1 MALMRTGRKMMMGDP
16 PNKTREIPT
25 IPTRRQDVAKAL
37 DDLKQVRISG
47 TSDDPFVGT
56 FARKGDIAEASKIN
70 KMAQESYSK
79 ASSEYKQKSEA
90 KSSYDKQKA
99 AYDKYVSSK
108 PKRKAK
114 GTLEDMTE
122 EQHNAVYGIG
132 TLTGQDR
139 ADYLKANP
147 DRARGVLPN
156 ENIRIYGYK
165 EAMEQKK
172 KTGKFDPLY
181 EAQAFTDAHIAAGY
195 IPGGI
200 IGKTKQYYS
209 SESTW
214 NDPGADPGSPGEAP
228 EQPKLVKPKTS
239 TVKPLEKFKG
249 SDWESPMIYKGRGS
263 KTWKADRIKEMDS
276 PKKEKG
282 QKGYT
287 YGKQRKMAAAYY
299 GPIGSTLGSD
309 DRYANPNEISDYRK
323 SVKED
328 IKNLRKEK
336 READKISVKKDIREG
351 IKFNKEAGKQAKL
364 AQKYVESL
372 PNRYQA
378 SAGVAKGDIRSDVK
392 NEQLPEN
399 SKYTKKPKRVI
410 TKFGP
415 EAMKGSTEL
424 KYVKTKG
431 KKGTTSDVL
440 MTGLDA
446 MQKEKIRDRVDRPIK
461 LRK

>member
-37 DDLKQVRISG
+37 DNLKQVRISG
-47 TSDDPFVGT
+47 PSDDPFVGT
-56 FARKGDIAEASKIN
+56 FARKGDIAETSKIN

-90 KSSYDKQKA
+90 KSSYDKQKT
-99 AYDKYVSSK
+99 AYDKYVSNK

-122 EQHNAVYGIG
+122 EQHTAVYGIG

-147 DRARGVLPN
+147 DRARDVLPN

-172 KTGKFDPLY
+172 KTGKFDPYY
-181 EAQAFTDAHIAAGY
+181 EAQAFTDEHIAAGY

-200 IGKTKQYYS
+200 IGKTKRPYT

-214 NDPGADPGSPGEAP
+214 NDPGADPGSPGKAP
-228 EQPKLVKPKTS
+228 EQPKLVQPKTT
-239 TVKPLEKFKG
+239 TVGKIKKDEVESWSSPTRTKG
-249 SDWESPMIYKGRGS
+249 GGS
-263 KTWKADRIKEMDS
+263 KLITQKI
-276 PKKEKG
+276 PVKKSTSER

-287 YGKQRKMAAAYY
+287 YGKERKMAAAYY
-299 GPIGSTLGSD
+299 GAVGDVLGEEG
-309 DRYANPNEISDYRK
+309 RYATSGALGDFQKTR
-323 SVKED
+323 KED
-328 IKNLRKEK
+328 IKGLKQQKKEAIS
-336 READKISVKKDIREG
+336 RQDKKDIKEGIKSSRKDIRE
-351 IKFNKEAGKQAKL
+351 AKL

-372 PNRYQA
+372 PNRYQ
-378 SAGVAKGDIRSDVK
+378 SMSGVSKGDIRRNVE
-392 NEQLPEN
+392 NEKLPEGKN
-399 SKYTKKPKRVI
+399 KPKRVVR
-410 TKFGP
+410 TFTP
-415 EAMKGSTEL
+415 EAMKGSTEQARQSML
-424 KYVKTKG
+424 TETKKVRNLG
-431 KKGTTSDVL
+431 PTKRTMPKN
-440 MTGLDA
+440 
-446 MQKEKIRDRVDRPIK
+446 R
-461 LRK
+461 

>member
-47 TSDDPFVGT
+47 PSDDPFVGT
-56 FARKGDIAEASKIN
+56 FARKGDIAETSARN
-70 KMAQESYSK
+70 KAENERYRLEQGEYDSQRKHQESYF
-79 ASSEYKQKSEA
+79 KQKT
-90 KSSYDKQKA
+90 
-99 AYDKYVSSK
+99 AYDKYVSNK

-122 EQHNAVYGIG
+122 EQHTAVYGIG

-147 DRARGVLPN
+147 DRARDVLPN

-172 KTGKFDPLY
+172 KTGKFDPYY
-181 EAQAFTDAHIAAGY
+181 EAQAFTDEHIAAGY

-200 IGKTKQYYS
+200 IGKTKRPYT

-214 NDPGADPGSPGEAP
+214 NDPGPEPAFTAKYP
-228 EQPKLVKPKTS
+228 EQPKITKLKTT
-239 TVKPLEKFKG
+239 TVKPLEKIKG
-249 SDWESPMIYKGRGS
+249 SDWESPMIYKSRGS
-263 KTWKADRIKEMDS
+263 KQFKGDKIEGID
-276 PKKEKG
+276 PVKKEKG
-282 QKGYT
+282 QKEYT

-299 GPIGSTLGSD
+299 GPIGSTLGSG
-309 DRYANPNEISDYRK
+309 DRYANPNEISTYRK
-323 SVKED
+323 EVKED

-351 IKFNKEAGKQAKL
+351 IKLNKEAGKQAKL

-378 SAGVAKGDIRSDVK
+378 SAGVALGDIRSDVK

-399 SKYTKKPKRVI
+399 SKYAKKPKRVV

-415 EAMKGSTEL
+415 EAMKGSKEL
-424 KYVKTKG
+424 KYVKIKG
-431 KKGTTSDVL
+431 KKGATSDVL

-446 MQKEKIRDRVDRPIK
+446 MQKEKIRDRIDRPIK
-461 LRK
+461 LRR

>member
-99 AYDKYVSSK
+99 AYDDYIKHK
-108 PKRKAK
+108 PTRKAK

-122 EQHNAVYGIG
+122 EQEAAVYGKKE
-132 TLTGQDR
+132 LTGADLETFYNRPENKAFKRDR
-139 ADYLKANP
+139 
-147 DRARGVLPN
+147 LPN
-156 ENIRIYGYK
+156 ERIILHDYD
-165 EAMEQKK
+165 EQKK
-172 KTGKFDPLY
+172 SGFKGNLTVSKMY
-181 EAQAFTDAHIAAGY
+181 
-195 IPGGI
+195 
-200 IGKTKQYYS
+200 K
-209 SESTW
+209 
-214 NDPGADPGSPGEAP
+214 NPGADPGSPGEAP

-249 SDWESPMIYKGRGS
+249 SDWESPMISKGRGE

-276 PKKEKG
+276 PEKEKG

-323 SVKED
+323 EVKED
-328 IKNLRKEK
+328 IKNLKSSKRYVKTTKERKN
-336 READKISVKKDIREG
+336 IRED

-446 MQKEKIRDRVDRPIK
+446 MQKEKIRDRIDRPIK